1 MVLVD
6 VANGKPRHIPYRD
19 SRLTFLLQVK
29 SEFIAVLRLSFS
41 LSFDGIITVIISSTG
56 LTGWQFKDDDHCQ
69 C

>member
-29 SEFIAVLRLSFS
+29 LEFIAVLRLSCS
-41 LSFDGIITVIISSTG
+41 LSFHGIIMVLISSTG
-56 LTGWQFKDDDHCQ
+56 LTGWQFKDDDHC
-69 C
+69 